1 MLLATTHLIVT
12 TSAISTFEHSM
23 ASSKPPAVSCHCTTT
38 VRPFPSQ
45 STNRDL
51 LREVAAVKNRLL
63 FLILNRNLSR
73 DLKLIHITDACFVLC
88 DFMEEILPLMF
99 RFQASHQGSEVL
111 DWAFWLTVCKK
122 MMQSHNTLTKV
133 RLIAFVYS
141 LWNVLIFN
149 EQMKDEMCLDW
160 LLGPAFFQEH
170 FEHWC
175 PMVRHYFQRL
185 LCWRLARYD
194 GVASDL
200 DM

>member
-1 MLLATTHLIVT
+1 M
-12 TSAISTFEHSM
+12 
-23 ASSKPPAVSCHCTTT
+23 KR
-38 VRPFPSQ
+38 RPLS
-45 STNRDL
+45 
-51 LREVAAVKNRLL
+51 
-63 FLILNRNLSR
+63 LILNRNLSR
-73 DLKLIHITDACFVLC
+73 HLKLIHTTDACFVLC
-88 DFMEEILPLMF
+88 DFMEEILPLMS
-99 RFQASHQGSEVL
+99 RFQASHPGSEVL